1 MTSPTTTST
10 TPTRKAIPA
19 PLADASQRTTVA
31 ARRRPSAAPTFGF
44 SNSPIPVEIRN
55 AVTFMVG
62 LQRPELQKTL
72 AQVIA
77 GAIADT
83 SHTAM
88 QRFAA
93 TGEID
98 TEALL
103 DELDRIEVAFEEE
116 AWVDTLARYVLFTSG
131 GRQ

>member
-1 MTSPTTTST
+1 MTSPTST
-10 TPTRKAIPA
+10 TP
-19 PLADASQRTTVA
+19 RT
-31 ARRRPSAAPTFGF
+31 SAKRLTTATIVISDPPT
-44 SNSPIPVEIRN
+44 PDEIRQ
-55 AVTFMVG
+55 AVSFMVSLG
-62 LQRPELQKTL
+62 RPELQKAL

-83 SHTAM
+83 EHVAM
-88 QRFAA
+88 QQFAA

-103 DELDRIEVAFEEE
+103 DELDHVEVPFEQE
-116 AWVDTLARYVLFTSG
+116 AWVDALARFVLFTSG